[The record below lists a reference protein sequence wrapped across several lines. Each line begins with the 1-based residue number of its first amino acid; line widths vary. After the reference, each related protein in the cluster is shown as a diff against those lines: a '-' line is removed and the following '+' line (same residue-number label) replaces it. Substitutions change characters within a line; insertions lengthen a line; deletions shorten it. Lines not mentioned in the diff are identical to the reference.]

1 MFKFQKN
8 SIRNKLFFTI
18 SSLILLSLVL
28 IYFLGFFNTKKE
40 IQEVLDANM
49 AKSSKLIL
57 ALIYHELEEGE
68 QDGFLNDFE
77 ENINQKI
84 LHEYENKI
92 HIQVWRHGNLI
103 YASSHNFEMQKPK
116 QEGFFDTKIQNEKW
130 RSFVL
135 KDSQTQVAIVILE
148 KYQIRNNL
156 TWKILASPFIPLA
169 ISSLVILLIWLF
181 IDKKIVALN
190 LLSRKIAHISAAKLQ
205 KVDLDAPF
213 EIKPLLDSI
222 NDLIA
227 RLSSSIEAER
237 RFTDY
242 AAHELRTPL
251 AVIKTH
257 VQLLIKDKSK
267 INDDEYLEDLENS
280 LERMIYLVNQILIL
294 SRLEAENV
302 KIEKEKFL
310 LSEIINSEIKLQHK
324 AINDKKL
331 QVNFAIKNEKPY
343 FANKLYSEI
352 MLRNLIDNAVKY
364 SANAGSIDIDLS
376 FKEEKIIFKISNI
389 GNFIDAIQREKLFDI
404 FYRIENSNSVA
415 GCGLGLAI
423 TKKIIKL
430 FAGNIE
436 FFSEKIDNKGAINE
450 VRLTLNVEE

>member
-18 SSLILLSLVL
+18 SSLILLSLLL

-49 AKSSKLIL
+49 AKNSKLVL
-57 ALIYHELEEGE
+57 ALIYHELKEGE
-68 QDGFLNDFE
+68 KEGFLDDFE

-92 HIQVWRHGNLI
+92 HIQVWRNGNLT
-103 YASSHNFEMQKPK
+103 YASNHNFQIQKPQ
-116 QEGFFDTKIQNEKW
+116 QEGFSNIKIQNENW

-135 KDSQTQVAIVILE
+135 KDTEMQVMVVILE

-169 ISSLVILLIWLF
+169 ISSLMILLIWLF
-181 IDKKIVALN
+181 IDKKIGALN
-190 LLSRKIAHISAAKLQ
+190 LLSKEIAHISAAKLQ
-205 KVDLDAPF
+205 KVDIDAPF
-213 EIKPLLDSI
+213 EIKPLLDSL

-227 RLSSSIEAER
+227 RLSTSIEAER

-267 INDDEYLEDLENS
+267 INDDEYLGDLENS
-280 LERMIYLVNQILIL
+280 LERMIYLVNQILML
-294 SRLEAENV
+294 SRLEVENI

-310 LSEIINSEIKLQHK
+310 LSKIINNQIALQQK
-324 AINDKKL
+324 AISDKKL
-331 QVNFAIKNEKPY
+331 KVNFVIKNEIQY

-364 SANAGSIDIDLS
+364 SAGEGSIDIDLS
-376 FKEEKIIFKISNI
+376 FVEGQIIFKISNI
-389 GNFIDAIQREKLFDI
+389 GDYIDELRVEKLFDV
-404 FYRIENSNSVA
+404 FYRIDSNRVA
-415 GCGLGLAI
+415 GSGLGLAI
-423 TKKIIKL
+423 TKKIINL
-430 FAGNIE
+430 FSGDIK
-436 FFSEKIDNKGAINE
+436 FSSKKIDEKHAINE
-450 VRLTLNVEE
+450 ARLMLPIEE

>member
-1 MFKFQKN
+1 MFRFQKN

-18 SSLILLSLVL
+18 SSLILVSLVF

-49 AKSSKLIL
+49 AKNSKLVL

-68 QDGFLNDFE
+68 KNGFLNDFE

-92 HIQVWRHGNLI
+92 HIQVWQGSNLI
-103 YASSHNFEMQKPK
+103 YASNHNFEMQKPQ
-116 QEGFFDTKIQNEKW
+116 QEGFCDIKIENENW

-135 KDSQTQVAIVILE
+135 KDAQVQVAVVILE
-148 KYQIRNNL
+148 KYQIRNSL

-181 IDKKIVALN
+181 IDKKIGALN
-190 LLSRKIAHISAAKLQ
+190 LLSRKIAHLSAAKLQ

-213 EIKPLLDSI
+213 EIKPLLDSL

-227 RLSSSIEAER
+227 RLSTSIEAER

-267 INDDEYLEDLENS
+267 INDDEYLGDLENS

-302 KIEKEKFL
+302 KIEKEKFF
-310 LSEIINSEIKLQHK
+310 LSQIINNEIALQEK
-324 AINDKKL
+324 AISDKKL
-331 QVNFAIKNEKPY
+331 KVNFVIKNEIQY
-343 FANKLYSEI
+343 FANKLYIEI
-352 MLRNLIDNAVKY
+352 MLRNLIDNAIKY
-364 SANAGSIDIDLS
+364 SAEAGAIEIDLS
-376 FKEEKIIFKISNI
+376 FEAGQIIFKISNEGKYI
-389 GNFIDAIQREKLFDI
+389 EERRQEKLFDV
-404 FYRIENSNSVA
+404 FYRVDNSGVA

-423 TKKIIKL
+423 TKKIITL
-430 FAGNIE
+430 FSGNIE
-436 FFSEKIDNKGAINE
+436 FSSKKIDENRAINQA
-450 VRLTLNVEE
+450 RLRLDTVS